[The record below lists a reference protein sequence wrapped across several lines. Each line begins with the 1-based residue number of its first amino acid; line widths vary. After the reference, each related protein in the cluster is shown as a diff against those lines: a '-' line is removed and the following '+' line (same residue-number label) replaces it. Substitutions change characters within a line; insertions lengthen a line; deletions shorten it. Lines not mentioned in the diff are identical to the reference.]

1 MTRNELKELW
11 FSIPRQENK
20 KEIRVVSLESH
31 TDWFI
36 VRVITDVVGYY
47 STSSSG
53 FNTLDEAMNFAQER
67 VKNLEGNYQ
76 LILK

>member
-1 MTRNELKELW
+1 MTRNELKQLW

-31 TDWFI
+31 TDWFT

-47 STSSSG
+47 STSSAE
-53 FNTLDEAMNFAQER
+53 FYTLESAMKFAQER

>member
-1 MTRNELKELW
+1 MTRNELKDLW

-47 STSSSG
+47 STSSAG
-53 FNTLDEAMNFAQER
+53 FYTLESAMKFAQER
-67 VKNLEGNYQ
+67 VKNLEGNYK
-76 LILK
+76 LLLK